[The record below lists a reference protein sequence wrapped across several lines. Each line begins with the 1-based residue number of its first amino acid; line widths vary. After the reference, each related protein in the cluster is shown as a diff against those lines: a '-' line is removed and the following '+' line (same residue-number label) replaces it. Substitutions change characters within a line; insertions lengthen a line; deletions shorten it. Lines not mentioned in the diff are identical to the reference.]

1 MIKKIFITLL
11 STTLFLTACAPA
23 VVTPEVMMEEPTEV
37 MTEKTEDKM
46 MEESADEMKNEST
59 DEMMDES
66 TDEMMDESVDEMM
79 DESTDE
85 VMEESADEMMEE
97 STDEMMDESADEMMD
112 ESADEMMDESSDG
125 MMDEVAWFGTT
136 FTNVSNGEVFTI
148 NDFKGKVVLVEN
160 LAMWCSNCKEQQ
172 EQVKLLHELLG
183 MNEDLV
189 SIGLDI
195 DTNENAS
202 DLKTYVENNSFDWI
216 YAVASEEVT
225 REISNLYG
233 AHFLN
238 PPSTPILII
247 DRKGQAHPMPFGI
260 KNAEE
265 LKNFIEPF
273 LSEKM

>member
-1 MIKKIFITLL
+1 MIEKIKVLEDQMIRKIVITLL
-11 STTLFLTACAPA
+11 STTLLLTACAPA
-23 VVTPEVMMEEPTEV
+23 VATPEVMMEKPTEV
-37 MTEKTEDKM
+37 MTEKSEDKM
-46 MEESADEMKNEST
+46 MEEPADEMMNEST
-59 DEMMDES
+59 DEMME
-66 TDEMMDESVDEMM
+66 EPVDEK
-79 DESTDE
+79 
-85 VMEESADEMMEE
+85 
-97 STDEMMDESADEMMD
+97 
-112 ESADEMMDESSDG
+112 MDESSDG
-125 MMDEVAWFGTT
+125 MMEEVAWFGTT

-160 LAMWCSNCKEQQ
+160 LAMWCSNCKKQQ

-195 DTNENAS
+195 DTNEKAS
-202 DLKTYVENNSFDWI
+202 DLKTYVENNGFDWI

-225 REISNLYG
+225 REIANLYG
-233 AHFLN
+233 AQFLN

-260 KNAEE
+260 KSAEE

-273 LSEKM
+273 LSESM